1 MSTRKPAPRLP
12 RPAARYWKGKAPKGA
27 DAADSD
33 SDYDEEAE
41 EQQEQQ
47 DEGDV
52 LIRDIGEGDEDEDEG
67 VDLPVRTDATGKQQ
81 KGAISVAL
89 RDVNISKEGKV
100 IVGGKEEVGRTA
112 AELEEAHLHDNLA
125 KEEESEE
132 DEEEAAEEEEE
143 ESSEEESESEEEA
156 KPKLQFRPVFV
167 PKRARET
174 VAEREALAQD
184 SEEAVKRKE
193 QEIEERK
200 KASHDLVAES
210 IRREL
215 LEKEKEQETPDVDD
229 TDGLDPAG
237 EFEAWR
243 LRELARIKRDKEAE
257 LARELEREEIERRR
271 ALPEEQRLKEDMER
285 AEQSRKEKPKG
296 QQKFLQKYWHKGAF
310 HQDEEVLK
318 RHDYTEATESTVD
331 VSLLPKV
338 MQVKNFGKRG
348 RTKYTHLLDQDTTVA
363 SGGFGGTAPVKAGGT
378 STAGGG
384 CFLCGGP
391 HLKKDCPQT
400 ANLPPGRTAT
410 GANGATT
417 EGATRQWGSRE
428 GDKNDGRSSWR
439 DREDSRRPT
448 GDDRDRR
455 KDEQRARDRERYYR
469 DERDR
474 GTDRRDRYDRDR
486 NDDHERRRH
495 SRSRSPRRD
504 RLRDEDARKDRRR
517 SRERSVD
524 YGRDEK
530 RRRVD

>member
-1 MSTRKPAPRLP
+1 MSSAARKPAPRLP
-12 RPAARYWKGKAPKGA
+12 KPAARYRKGQAPKGY
-27 DAADSD
+27 DAAAAELDSD
-33 SDYDEEAE
+33 DDEVE
-41 EQQEQQ
+41 EQQEEQ

-52 LIRDIGEGDEDEDEG
+52 LIRDVGEEDEEDEDG
-67 VDLPVRTDATGKQQ
+67 LTVRRDAVGKQA
-81 KGAISVAL
+81 KGAINVSL

-100 IVGGKEEVGRTA
+100 IVGGKEESGRTA
-112 AELEEAHLHDNLA
+112 AELEE
-125 KEEESEE
+125 
-132 DEEEAAEEEEE
+132 DEEEEEEEEEAEEEEE
-143 ESSEEESESEEEA
+143 TSEEESESEEEQ
-156 KPKLQFRPVFV
+156 PKVQFRPVFV

-174 VAEREALAQD
+174 IAEREALAQD
-184 SEEAVKRKE
+184 SEEALKRKE
-193 QEIEERK
+193 AEAEERK
-200 KASHDLVAES
+200 KASHDMVAES

-215 LEKEKEQETPDVDD
+215 LEKEKEEETPDVDD
-229 TDGLDPAG
+229 TDGLDPTG

-310 HQDEEVLK
+310 HQDDEVLK
-318 RHDYTEATESTVD
+318 RHDYTESTESTVD

-338 MQVKNFGKRG
+338 MQVRNFGKRS
-348 RTKYTHLLDQDTTVA
+348 RTKYTHLLDQDTTA
-363 SGGFGGTAPVKAGGT
+363 ATGGFGGIGSVKAGGT

-391 HLKKDCPQT
+391 HLKKDCPQN

-410 GANGATT
+410 GAPTGA
-417 EGATRQWGSRE
+417 GMRQWGARD
-428 GDKNDGRSSWR
+428 GDKDDRRGSWR
-439 DREDSRRPT
+439 DSDSDRGPQ

-455 KDEQRARDRERYYR
+455 RDEQRARDRERYHR
-469 DERDR
+469 DDSDHVRGRDR
-474 GTDRRDRYDRDR
+474 DSQDKHDRDRRDSERYDDRDR
-486 NDDHERRRH
+486 RR
-495 SRSRSPRRD
+495 RSRSCSSRRESWRDDPRK
-504 RLRDEDARKDRRR
+504 ERRR